1 MDSVE
6 QAVAGTG
13 LLVAAIRARE
23 SLRAD
28 PLFSDPYAER
38 LAGPAGRQMLEA
50 ALAQSGEQSTLQIV
64 VRTRFWDEALLRAVP
79 TAPQVVLC
87 AAGMDARAYRLDW
100 PDGTCVYE
108 LDQPA
113 VIAAK
118 AGALAGATP
127 RARRVT
133 LEADLT
139 DDAWTTA
146 LPGTGFD
153 PQTPSVW
160 LIEGLLQYLAEPAVQ
175 TLFDRIDALTAPGS
189 TLLYDVVGQTLL
201 EAPVMAPLLKTMAA
215 QGSPWLFGSDTPG
228 ALAERR
234 GWRAQVF
241 DIAEVGNRWNRWFA
255 SVVPMDVPGVPRG
268 YFVEA
273 HK

>member
-1 MDSVE
+1 MNPVE

-23 SLRAD
+23 SGRAD
-28 PLFSDPYAER
+28 ALFRDPYAER

-64 VRTRFWDEALLRAVP
+64 VRTRFWDEALLCAAV

-87 AAGMDARAYRLDW
+87 AAGMDARAYRLEW

-118 AGALAGATP
+118 SEALAEATP
-127 RARRVT
+127 RTRRVT
-133 LEADLT
+133 LDADLT

-146 LPGTGFD
+146 LPDLGFD
-153 PQTPSVW
+153 PRIPSMW
-160 LIEGLLQYLAEPAVQ
+160 LIEGLLQYLDEAAVQ

-189 TLLYDVVGQTLL
+189 TLLYDVVGRSLL
-201 EAPVMAPLLKTMAA
+201 EAPFMAPLLNSMAA
-215 QGSPWLFGSDTPG
+215 QGSPWLFGTDTPG
-228 ALAERR
+228 TLAERR

-255 SVVPMDVPGVPRG
+255 PAVPMGVPGVPRG